1 MLTTKSRSIAAA
13 LTASLAFASI
23 VPVAAHAQCDADTE
37 ARLEFIETN
46 LEANQSRERLWW
58 RSWLAVFSIG
68 VGYGVVG
75 GALESNNEHA
85 AASYVTAAKST
96 LGILQLTLRD
106 HVGRH
111 GAAPIRAIPKTSAA
125 SCAERL
131 RVAEQTLEK
140 AGNMSNMRW
149 SWKTHLSSLVLNLGA
164 GIAIAEGADE
174 PERGWQD
181 FVVAEI
187 ASEAHIWTHPTA
199 NADVWAEYRQKYSG
213 APAALAPRSFNLA
226 AHPGG
231 LGFIYKF

>member
-1 MLTTKSRSIAAA
+1 MLTNKQRSVAAVLAVTLAFVPIAAR
-13 LTASLAFASI
+13 
-23 VPVAAHAQCDADTE
+23 AQCDADTE
-37 ARLEFIETN
+37 ARLEFIESN
-46 LEANQSRERLWW
+46 LDANKSRELLWW
-58 RSWLAVFSIG
+58 RSWMAVFAIG
-68 VGYGVVG
+68 ATYGIVG

-96 LGILQLTLRD
+96 LGILQLTFRD

-111 GAAPIRAIPKTSAA
+111 GAAPIQAIPKTSSA

-140 AGNMSNMRW
+140 AGKMSSMRW
-149 SWKTHLSSLVLNLGA
+149 SWRAHLTSLVLNLGA

-181 FVVAEI
+181 FAVSEI
-187 ASEAHIWTHPTA
+187 SSELHLWTHPTA